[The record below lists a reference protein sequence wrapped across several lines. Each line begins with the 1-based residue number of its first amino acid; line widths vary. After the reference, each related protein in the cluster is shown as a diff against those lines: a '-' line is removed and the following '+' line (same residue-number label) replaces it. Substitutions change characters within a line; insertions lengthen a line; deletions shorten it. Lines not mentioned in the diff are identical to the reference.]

1 MCSNNRGLIAL
12 RADAAPRKEGTAMR
26 GGSSGAPQSD
36 PGTVS
41 QGVDPSLAPPPFREG
56 NIEYRIAA
64 HTHSNLALT
73 FV

>member
-1 MCSNNRGLIAL
+1 
-12 RADAAPRKEGTAMR
+12 MR